1 MRTIVAAV
9 AAAVL
14 VLMASVGGSQHADAA
29 RLKPVDPAT
38 CARVQ
43 AEYQAATGQTL
54 TCEQVTY
61 LWYSGAYPR

>member
-1 MRTIVAAV
+1 MRIARGIVGLAL
-9 AAAVL
+9 AAAF
-14 VLMASVGGSQHADAA
+14 MVGMGGGHADAA
-29 RLKPVDPAT
+29 RMKPVDPVT